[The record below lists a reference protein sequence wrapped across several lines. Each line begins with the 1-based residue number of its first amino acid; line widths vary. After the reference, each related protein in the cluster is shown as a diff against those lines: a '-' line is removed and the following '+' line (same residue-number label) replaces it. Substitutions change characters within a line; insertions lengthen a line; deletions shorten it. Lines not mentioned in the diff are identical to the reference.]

1 MTQTRSIK
9 TPDVPDAET
18 FMDAKAGSLP
28 VTKETVGSSEI
39 SSINRS
45 LSSCD
50 APSVTRMSNSACA

>member
-1 MTQTRSIK
+1 MRSLQ
-9 TPDVPDAET
+9 AEKRVQGS